1 MTPNAT
7 PSDRL
12 PVYDGLVRERGD
24 VVAETRAVAARAQH
38 HALQGLHGYPVAA
51 AALSDVDPK

>member
-24 VVAETRAVAARAQH
+24 VVAETREVAERAQH
-38 HALQGLHGYPVAA
+38 HALQGLHGYPVSD
-51 AALSDVDPK
+51 AALSDFDPK